1 MADLHFISADSHVQE
16 SDEFMMRVPEHFRK
30 RLPHKELIN
39 GGEYEIVEGRKPR
52 RFDVAESRINE
63 DDLNRNFR
71 EDPDGGRN
79 IDRRLLDQS
88 RDSVVGEVIYCNALL
103 TYLGSPD
110 TEFQMTVAQTY
121 NDWVHEIFGENPD
134 RFAPAAILPTLDV
147 PAAVKEAYRL
157 AEMGFKLVSSPIGI
171 KNQPYNRKVY
181 EPLWKVRWKRPG
193 WCSACTSTQ
202 AQRTTCRTTW
212 ARRTTTTDSCHT

>member
-1 MADLHFISADSHVQE
+1 MGELRFISADSHVQE
-16 SDEFMMRVPEHFRK
+16 SDEFKMRVPAHFRE
-30 RLPHKELIN
+30 RLPHMEIID

-79 IDRRLLDQS
+79 IERRLSDQT

-110 TEFQMTVAQTY
+110 TEFQMTVAKTY
-121 NDWVHEIFGENPD
+121 NDWVHETFGERPD

-147 PAAVKEAYRL
+147 PAAIEEAL
-157 AEMGFKLVSSPIGI
+157 AANPGTKGVALVHC
-171 KNQPYNRKVY
+171 
-181 EPLWKVRWKRPG
+181 E
-193 WCSACTSTQ
+193 TSTGVLQ
-202 AQRTTCRTTW
+202 PLEEIGQLARSKGAMFLVEFASLDDIDGEIDESAAQ
-212 ARRTTTTDSCHT
+212 